1 MITPGASLMPM
12 TRTGDSMAILQ
23 TGIGLPTPFLP
34 HFPPEAARRA
44 PSRVLDWLD
53 RQRQRTALA
62 ELDDRLLN
70 DIGVSRAAAE
80 TEARRWD

>member
-12 TRTGDSMAILQ
+12 TRTGDRMAMLQ
-23 TGIGLPTPFLP
+23 TGIGLPTAFLP
-34 HFPPEAARRA
+34 HFPPETVRRA
-44 PSRVLDWLD
+44 PSRVMGWLD
-53 RQRQRTALA
+53 RQRQRASLA
-62 ELDDRLLN
+62 ELDERLLN